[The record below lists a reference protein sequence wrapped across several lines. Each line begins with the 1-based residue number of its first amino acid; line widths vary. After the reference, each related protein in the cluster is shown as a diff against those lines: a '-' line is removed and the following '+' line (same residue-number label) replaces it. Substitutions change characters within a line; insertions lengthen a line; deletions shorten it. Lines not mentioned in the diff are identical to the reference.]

1 MITALALSEVR
12 VRIAK
17 GRECVRVE
25 ALILETGEQGEI
37 DAGTTLDS
45 AFVSRTVGIDKQIVN
60 RGCDGIGNMNDIGV
74 SIGTTFGQ
82 GIN

>member
-1 MITALALSEVR
+1 MCEWR
-12 VRIAK
+12 PW
-17 GRECVRVE
+17 
-25 ALILETGEQGEI
+25 ILETGEQGEI

-74 SIGTTFGQ
+74 SIGTTFGKAS
-82 GIN
+82 IDSLC